1 MERWIDKL
9 KSNPPSVDMGI
20 QPSESLPPGSDASW
34 PTWKTL
40 NQFRPGVGR
49 TKANL
54 IK

>member
-9 KSNPPSVDMGI
+9 KSNPSSVDMGI
-20 QPSESLPPGSDASW
+20 QPSERLPPGSNEPW

-40 NQFRPGVGR
+40 NRLRSGVGR